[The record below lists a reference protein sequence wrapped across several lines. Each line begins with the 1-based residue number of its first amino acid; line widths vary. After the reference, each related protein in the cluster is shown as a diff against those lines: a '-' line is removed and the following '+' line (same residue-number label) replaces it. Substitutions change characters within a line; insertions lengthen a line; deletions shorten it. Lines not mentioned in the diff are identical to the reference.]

1 MSDDQ
6 RPAKRVRQ
14 ACEPCRRKKS
24 RCPGEKPVCSF
35 CERLGQQCIY
45 APGEGEMPAVD
56 IAKRLSSVEDKL
68 EELTRSLSRPN
79 STPEVSVSVSRPA
92 LVQQQS
98 EHGYEQPNLQQNDL
112 STVAHL
118 FLTCCNYQP
127 LPLFHPDGFVE
138 TLAGRDPELIL
149 AIHAVG
155 LRFGRSPDGSDLRPY
170 IADCARRAR
179 TLVMERVGRGPLELS
194 TLQTLCLLAL
204 FDFTAGNT
212 VQAGLHL
219 NMATYLAQTANTAG
233 ETLGA
238 LSSDPDEKRR
248 CLWSIY
254 LLQNLQGDGVQLARL
269 IAGVRTPFDTGSGFS
284 PTYDLGSMPET
295 APLSS
300 SKEDLDLVSY
310 AIQVGEVWSMA
321 MAYAASRVEPDAPAP
336 WSPRSDY
343 SIVTYRHMEF
353 DSQVPLKY
361 RYDANRFHE
370 HRLHELNQRRDYW
383 GPWLFTQFLYLAI
396 PCLLNHPFLL
406 SRRLRSFRHT
416 MPQSFIRQSF
426 ETITNNAAWILHL
439 IDLIEHKGF
448 EVCDPTLAHCVL
460 IVATIHLQHS
470 FVEDP
475 SFREKAR
482 RGFTKCVRFLHPLAQ
497 RWPHVQNMIDRLT
510 RLRENVSAGDP
521 QASHS
526 RQAWT
531 TNAQLLWELLV
542 YDRAS
547 RYPLPSQLLGST
559 LSDSS
564 GRLTARMTPDP
575 NFPLV
580 GSAGIT
586 GHKTVA
592 KEIYTHPPETVTT
605 PPAVQ
610 AEAPAAAVPS
620 IDLDPFGM
628 IGDPTLEGITDHMF
642 LEPESYGRAIEDWWE
657 GDALI

>member
-1 MSDDQ
+1 MTDEQ

-35 CERLGQQCIY
+35 CERLGQQCVY
-45 APGEGEMPAVD
+45 AQGETEMPAAD

-68 EELTRSLSRPN
+68 EELRRCLRPH
-79 STPEVSVSVSRPA
+79 STPEVSRPA
-92 LVQQQS
+92 LMQQ
-98 EHGYEQPNLQQNDL
+98 EHGQSNLQQNDL

-138 TLAGRDPELIL
+138 TLEARDPELIL
-149 AIHAVG
+149 AIHAIG

-179 TLVMERVGRGPLELS
+179 TLVMERVGCGRLELS
-194 TLQTLCLLAL
+194 TLQTLCLLAM
-204 FDFTAGNT
+204 FDFTAGDT

-219 NMATYLAQTANTAG
+219 NMATYLAQSVNTTG
-233 ETLGA
+233 EALGA
-238 LSSDPDEKRR
+238 LHSDPDEKRR

-254 LLQNLQGDGVQLARL
+254 FLQSLQGDGVQAARL
-269 IAGVRTPFDTGSGFS
+269 IAGVRTPFNTGSGFS
-284 PTYDLGSMPET
+284 PTYDLGSMPES
-295 APLSS
+295 APPISC
-300 SKEDLDLVSY
+300 KEDLDLVSY
-310 AIQVGEVWSMA
+310 AVQAGEVWSMA

-370 HRLHELNQRRDYW
+370 HRLHELNQRREFW

-406 SRRLRSFRHT
+406 SRRLRNFRHT
-416 MPQSFIRQSF
+416 MPQSFIRLSF
-426 ETITNNAAWILHL
+426 ETTTNNAAWILHL

-510 RLRENVSAGDP
+510 QLRENVSAGDP

-531 TNAQLLWELLV
+531 TNAHLLWEILV

-547 RYPLPSQLLGST
+547 RSPLPSQLLGAT
-559 LSDSS
+559 LSDYS

-610 AEAPAAAVPS
+610 AEAPAVAVSS

-628 IGDPTLEGITDHMF
+628 IADPTLEGITDHMF

-657 GDALI
+657 GDSLM

>member
-1 MSDDQ
+1 MTDDQ
-6 RPAKRVRQ
+6 RPLKRVRQ

-35 CERLGQQCIY
+35 CERLGQQCFY
-45 APGEGEMPAVD
+45 AQGGTEMPAVD
-56 IAKRLSSVEDKL
+56 IANRLSSVENKL
-68 EELTRSLSRPN
+68 EELARSLRPH
-79 STPEVSVSVSRPA
+79 STPEAPRPS
-92 LVQQQS
+92 LV
-98 EHGYEQPNLQQNDL
+98 QPNLQQNDL
-112 STVAHL
+112 STVARL
-118 FLTCCNYQP
+118 FLNCCNYQP
-127 LPLFHPDGFVE
+127 LPLFYPDGFVE
-138 TLAGRDPELIL
+138 SLESRDPELIL
-149 AIHAVG
+149 AIHAVS

-170 IADCARRAR
+170 ISDCAGRAR
-179 TLVMERVGRGPLELS
+179 TLVLERVARGPVELS
-194 TLQTLCLLAL
+194 TLQTLCLLAM
-204 FDFTAGNT
+204 FEFTAGDT

-219 NMATYLAQTANTAG
+219 SMAAYLAQSASTNG
-233 ETLGA
+233 ETLGPLHA
-238 LSSDPDEKRR
+238 DMDERRR

-254 LLQNLQGDGVQLARL
+254 LLQSLHGDGLQSARL
-269 IAGVRTPFDTGSGFS
+269 ISGVRTLFNTGSGFS
-284 PTYDLGSMPET
+284 PTYDLTSVPDCV
-295 APLSS
+295 PNSS
-300 SKEDLDLVSY
+300 REELDLVSY
-310 AIQVGEVWSMA
+310 AVQVAEVWSMA
-321 MAYAASRVEPDAPAP
+321 MAYAAIRVEPDAPAP

-353 DSQVPLKY
+353 DSRVPLKY
-361 RYDANRFHE
+361 RYDANKFHE
-370 HRLHELNQRRDYW
+370 HRLHELNQRREFW
-383 GPWLFTQFLYLAI
+383 GPWLFIQFLYLAI

-406 SRRLRSFRHT
+406 SRRLRGFRHT

-460 IVATIHLQHS
+460 IIATIHLQHS
-470 FVEDP
+470 FVEDA

-547 RYPLPSQLLGST
+547 RSPSPSPILGTT

-564 GRLTARMTPDP
+564 ERLTARMTPDP

-605 PPAVQ
+605 PPAVE
-610 AEAPAAAVPS
+610 AEAPAAAVSS

-628 IGDPTLEGITDHMF
+628 ISDPTLEGITDHMF

-657 GDALI
+657 TDALI

>member
-1 MSDDQ
+1 MADDDDH
-6 RPAKRVRQ
+6 RPLKRIRQ
-14 ACEPCRRKKS
+14 ACDPCRRKKS
-24 RCPGEKPVCSF
+24 RCPGEKPACSY
-35 CERLGQQCIY
+35 CERLGQQCVY
-45 APGEGEMPAVD
+45 SQGDGEAPTGD
-56 IAKRLSSVEDKL
+56 IAKRLLSVEEKL
-68 EELTRSLSRPN
+68 EELTRSLRP
-79 STPEVSVSVSRPA
+79 
-92 LVQQQS
+92 
-98 EHGYEQPNLQQNDL
+98 QPNREETQQPAVESNLRQDDL
-112 STVAHL
+112 STVAQL

-127 LPLFHPDGFVE
+127 LPLFHPEGF
-138 TLAGRDPELIL
+138 LQSLGGRDPELIL
-149 AIHAVG
+149 AVHAVG

-170 IADCARRAR
+170 IEECARKSRA
-179 TLVMERVGRGPLELS
+179 LVMARVGRGVVELS
-194 TLQTLCLLAL
+194 TLQTLCLLAM
-204 FDFTAGNT
+204 FDFTAGDP

-219 NMATYLAQTANTAG
+219 NMASYLAQSVSATG
-233 ETLGA
+233 EALGA
-238 LSSDPDEKRR
+238 LRAADADEKRR

-254 LLQNLQGDGVQLARL
+254 LLQSLQGDGVQTPRL
-269 IAGVRTPFDTGSGFS
+269 IVGVRTPFNSGSGFS
-284 PTYDLGSMPET
+284 STYDLTSIPDC
-295 APLSS
+295 AVPNF
-300 SKEDLDLVSY
+300 KEEYDLVSY
-310 AIQVGEVWSMA
+310 TIQLGEVWSLA
-321 MAYAASRVEPDAPAP
+321 MGYAASRVEPDAPPP

-353 DSQVPLKY
+353 DSRVPLKY

-370 HRLHELNQRRDYW
+370 HRLHELNRRREFW

-426 ETITNNAAWILHL
+426 EAITNNAAWILHL

-448 EVCDPTLAHCVL
+448 EICDPTLAHCVL

-470 FVEDP
+470 FVEDA

-497 RWPHVQNMIDRLT
+497 RWPHIQNMIDRLN

-521 QASHS
+521 QASRS

-542 YDRAS
+542 YDSAS
-547 RYPLPSQLLGST
+547 RTPLPTHLFGTT

-564 GRLTARMTPDP
+564 GRLNARMTPDP

-580 GSAGIT
+580 GSAGIS
-586 GHKTVA
+586 GHKSVA
-592 KEIYTHPPETVTT
+592 KEIFTYPPETITT

-610 AEAPAAAVPS
+610 MDEAPVAAVS
-620 IDLDPFGM
+620 MADPFGP
-628 IGDPTLEGITDHMF
+628 IGGSVLEGVTDHLF

-657 GDALI
+657 GDVLI

>member
-1 MSDDQ
+1 MADEP
-6 RPAKRVRQ
+6 RPLKRVRQ

-35 CERLGQQCIY
+35 CQRLGQQCVY
-45 APGEGEMPAVD
+45 APADGFELPAAD

-68 EELTRSLSRPN
+68 EELARNLRPH
-79 STPEVSVSVSRPA
+79 STPAEVSVSSSA
-92 LVQQQS
+92 LVQ
-98 EHGYEQPNLQQNDL
+98 HKLPNLQQNDL

-127 LPLFHPDGFVE
+127 LPLFHPDRFVE
-138 TLAGRDPELIL
+138 TLENRDPELIL
-149 AIHAVG
+149 AIHAIS

-170 IADCARRAR
+170 ITDCARRAR

-204 FDFTAGNT
+204 FDFTAGDT

-219 NMATYLAQTANTAG
+219 NMAAYLAQSVNTAG
-233 ETLGA
+233 ETLGP
-238 LSSDPDEKRR
+238 LHSDPDEKRR

-254 LLQNLQGDGVQLARL
+254 FLQSLQGDGVQAVRL
-269 IAGVRTPFDTGSGFS
+269 ITGVRTPFDTGSGFS
-284 PTYDLGSMPET
+284 PTFTLSSIPET
-295 APLSS
+295 GLPFSA
-300 SKEDLDLVSY
+300 KEDLDLISY
-310 AIQVGEVWSMA
+310 AVQAGEVWSMA
-321 MAYAASRVEPDAPAP
+321 MAYAASRIEPDAPAP
-336 WSPRSDY
+336 WSPHSDY

-370 HRLHELNQRRDYW
+370 HRLHELNQRREFW

-470 FVEDP
+470 FVDDP

-547 RYPLPSQLLGST
+547 RSPSPSQLLGAS
-559 LSDSS
+559 LSDSCT
-564 GRLTARMTPDP
+564 RQTARMTPDP

-610 AEAPAAAVPS
+610 AEPPAAAVPS

-628 IGDPTLEGITDHMF
+628 ISDPTLEGITDHMF

-657 GDALI
+657 GDGLV

>member
-1 MSDDQ
+1 MTDDQ
-6 RPAKRVRQ
+6 RPLKRVRQ

-35 CERLGQQCIY
+35 CERLGQQCVY
-45 APGEGEMPAVD
+45 AQPEAEMPAAD

-68 EELTRSLSRPN
+68 EELTRSLRPH
-79 STPEVSVSVSRPA
+79 STPEVRRPP
-92 LVQQQS
+92 LV
-98 EHGYEQPNLQQNDL
+98 QPNLQQNDL

-127 LPLFHPDGFVE
+127 LPLFYPDGFVE
-138 TLAGRDPELIL
+138 SLEGRDPELIL
-149 AIHAVG
+149 AIHAIS
-155 LRFGRSPDGSDLRPY
+155 LRFGRSPAGSDLRPY
-170 IADCARRAR
+170 IGDCARRAR
-179 TLVMERVGRGPLELS
+179 TLVMERVGRGSVELS
-194 TLQTLCLLAL
+194 SLQTLCLLAM
-204 FDFTAGNT
+204 FDFTAGDT

-219 NMATYLAQTANTAG
+219 NMAAYLAQSINTNG

-238 LSSDPDEKRR
+238 LHADLDEKRR

-254 LLQNLQGDGVQLARL
+254 LLQSLQGDGLQSARL
-269 IAGVRTPFDTGSGFS
+269 ISGVRTLFDTGSGFS
-284 PTYDLGSMPET
+284 RTYDLTSMPDSIPNCSRE
-295 APLSS
+295 
-300 SKEDLDLVSY
+300 ELDLVSY
-310 AIQVGEVWSMA
+310 AVQVGEVWSMA

-353 DSQVPLKY
+353 DSRVPLKY
-361 RYDANRFHE
+361 RYDANKFHE
-370 HRLHELNQRRDYW
+370 HRLQELNQRREFW

-406 SRRLRSFRHT
+406 SRRLRGFRHT

-448 EVCDPTLAHCVL
+448 EICDPTLAHCVL
-460 IVATIHLQHS
+460 IIATIHLQHS
-470 FVEDP
+470 FVEDA

-547 RYPLPSQLLGST
+547 RSPLPSSILGAT

-564 GRLTARMTPDP
+564 GRPTARMTPDP

-605 PPAVQ
+605 PPAVE
-610 AEAPAAAVPS
+610 AEAPAAAVSS

-628 IGDPTLEGITDHMF
+628 ISDPTLEGITDHMF

-657 GDALI
+657 SDALL

>member
-1 MSDDQ
+1 MADEA

-35 CERLGQQCIY
+35 CERLGQNCVY
-45 APGEGEMPAVD
+45 AQGDGEMPAAD
-56 IAKRLSSVEDKL
+56 IAKRLMSVEDKL
-68 EELTRSLSRPN
+68 EELTRSLRNSSRPQ
-79 STPEVSVSVSRPA
+79 STPEVSRPA
-92 LVQQQS
+92 LVQT
-98 EHGYEQPNLQQNDL
+98 NLQQNDL

-127 LPLFHPDGFVE
+127 LPLFHPDNFVE
-138 TLAGRDPELIL
+138 TLESRDPELIL
-149 AIHAVG
+149 AIHAIS

-170 IADCARRAR
+170 IADCARKAR
-179 TLVMERVGRGPLELS
+179 MLVMERVGQGPLELS
-194 TLQTLCLLAL
+194 TLQTLCLLAM
-204 FDFTAGNT
+204 FDFTAGDT
-212 VQAGLHL
+212 IQAGFHL
-219 NMATYLAQTANTAG
+219 NMASYLAQSVNTAG
-233 ETLGA
+233 EALGA
-238 LSSDPDEKRR
+238 LNSDPDEKRR

-254 LLQNLQGDGVQLARL
+254 FLHNLQGDGVQAARL
-269 IAGVRTPFDTGSGFS
+269 IAGVRTPFNTGSGFS
-284 PTYDLGSMPET
+284 HTYDLSSLPEGL
-295 APLSS
+295 PLSS
-300 SKEDLDLVSY
+300 SREELDLISY
-310 AIQVGEVWSMA
+310 AIQAGEVWSMA

-343 SIVTYRHMEF
+343 SIATYRHMEF

-370 HRLHELNQRRDYW
+370 HRLHELNQRREFW

-396 PCLLNHPFLL
+396 PCLINHPFLI

-470 FVEDP
+470 FVEDA

-547 RYPLPSQLLGST
+547 RSPLPSQLLSKT

-564 GRLTARMTPDP
+564 GRLAARMTPDP

-610 AEAPAAAVPS
+610 AEAPAAAGPS

-628 IGDPTLEGITDHMF
+628 ISDPTLDGITDHMF

-657 GDALI
+657 GDVLI

>member
-1 MSDDQ
+1 
-6 RPAKRVRQ
+6 
-14 ACEPCRRKKS
+14 
-24 RCPGEKPVCSF
+24 
-35 CERLGQQCIY
+35 
-45 APGEGEMPAVD
+45 
-56 IAKRLSSVEDKL
+56 
-68 EELTRSLSRPN
+68 
-79 STPEVSVSVSRPA
+79 
-92 LVQQQS
+92 
-98 EHGYEQPNLQQNDL
+98 
-112 STVAHL
+112 
-118 FLTCCNYQP
+118 
-127 LPLFHPDGFVE
+127 
-138 TLAGRDPELIL
+138 
-149 AIHAVG
+149 
-155 LRFGRSPDGSDLRPY
+155 
-170 IADCARRAR
+170 
-179 TLVMERVGRGPLELS
+179 MERVGRGPLELS

-204 FDFTAGNT
+204 FDFTVGNN

-219 NMATYLAQTANTAG
+219 NMATYLAQSVNTAG
-233 ETLGA
+233 ETLGT

-254 LLQNLQGDGVQLARL
+254 LLQNLQGDGVQMARL
-269 IAGVRTPFDTGSGFS
+269 IAGVRTPFDTGSGLS

-295 APLSS
+295 MPLSS

-370 HRLHELNQRRDYW
+370 HRLHELNQHREYW

-547 RYPLPSQLLGST
+547 RSPLPSQLLGST

-610 AEAPAAAVPS
+610 AEAPAAVVPS

>member
-1 MSDDQ
+1 MNDEQ
-6 RPAKRVRQ
+6 RPLKRVRQ

-35 CERLGQQCIY
+35 CQRLGQQCVY
-45 APGEGEMPAVD
+45 APGDGEAPAAD

-68 EELTRSLSRPN
+68 DELTRSLRARTQPSPEATRP
-79 STPEVSVSVSRPA
+79 V
-92 LVQQQS
+92 LVQS
-98 EHGYEQPNLQQNDL
+98 HLQQNDL

-127 LPLFHPDGFVE
+127 LPLFHPDNFVE
-138 TLAGRDPELIL
+138 TLGGRDPELIL
-149 AIHAVG
+149 AIHAIS

-170 IADCARRAR
+170 IGDCAHRAR
-179 TLVMERVGRGPLELS
+179 TLVMERVSQDSLELS
-194 TLQTLCLLAL
+194 TLQTLCLLAM
-204 FDFTAGNT
+204 FDFTAGDT
-212 VQAGLHL
+212 VRAGLHL
-219 NMATYLAQTANTAG
+219 NMATYLAQSANTVG

-238 LSSDPDEKRR
+238 LHAEPDEKRR

-254 LLQNLQGDGVQLARL
+254 LLQSLQGDGVQAARL

-284 PTYDLGSMPET
+284 PTYDMTTMPECP
-295 APLSS
+295 PLSAPRD
-300 SKEDLDLVSY
+300 ELDLVSY
-310 AIQVGEVWSMA
+310 VIQVGEVWSMA

-353 DSQVPLKY
+353 DSRVPLKY

-370 HRLHELNQRRDYW
+370 HRLHELNQRRDFW

-396 PCLLNHPFLL
+396 PCILNHPFLL

-470 FVEDP
+470 FVDDP

-526 RQAWT
+526 RQAWA
-531 TNAQLLWELLV
+531 TNAQLLCEILV

-547 RYPLPSQLLGST
+547 RSHLPNRLLGAT

-564 GRLTARMTPDP
+564 ARQTARMTPDP

-610 AEAPAAAVPS
+610 AEGPAAAVPS

-628 IGDPTLEGITDHMF
+628 IGDPTLDRITDHMF

-657 GDALI
+657 GDVLI

>member
-1 MSDDQ
+1 MTEDE
-6 RPAKRVRQ
+6 RPMKRVRQ

-35 CERLGQQCIY
+35 CQRLGQQCAY
-45 APGEGEMPAVD
+45 TQGETEIPAAD

-68 EELTRSLSRPN
+68 EQLTRGLRPH
-79 STPEVSVSVSRPA
+79 STPEATRPS
-92 LVQQQS
+92 LV
-98 EHGYEQPNLQQNDL
+98 QPNLQQNDL

-118 FLTCCNYQP
+118 FLNCCNYQP
-127 LPLFHPDGFVE
+127 LPLFYPDGFVE
-138 TLAGRDPELIL
+138 SLEGRDPELIL
-149 AIHAVG
+149 AIHAVS

-170 IADCARRAR
+170 IGDCARRAR
-179 TLVMERVGRGPLELS
+179 ALVMERVGRGPVELS
-194 TLQTLCLLAL
+194 TLQTLCLLAM
-204 FDFTAGNT
+204 FDFTAGDT

-219 NMATYLAQTANTAG
+219 NMAAYLAQSVNTNG

-238 LSSDPDEKRR
+238 LHAEMDEKRR

-254 LLQNLQGDGVQLARL
+254 LLQSLQGDGLQSARL
-269 IAGVRTPFDTGSGFS
+269 ISGVRTLFDTGSGFS
-284 PTYDLGSMPET
+284 PTYDLTSVPENMPNCSRGE
-295 APLSS
+295 
-300 SKEDLDLVSY
+300 LDLVSY
-310 AIQVGEVWSMA
+310 VIQVGEVWSMA

-353 DSQVPLKY
+353 DSRVPLKY
-361 RYDANRFHE
+361 RYDANKFHE
-370 HRLHELNQRRDYW
+370 HRLHELNQRREFW

-406 SRRLRSFRHT
+406 SRRLRGFRHT

-460 IVATIHLQHS
+460 IIATIHLQHS
-470 FVEDP
+470 FVEDA

-510 RLRENVSAGDP
+510 QLRENVSAGDP

-547 RYPLPSQLLGST
+547 RSPLPSPTLGTT

-592 KEIYTHPPETVTT
+592 KEIYTHPPETVAT
-605 PPAVQ
+605 PPAVE
-610 AEAPAAAVPS
+610 AEAPAAAVSS
-620 IDLDPFGM
+620 IDLDPFGL
-628 IGDPTLEGITDHMF
+628 ISDPTLEGITDHMF

-657 GDALI
+657 SDALI